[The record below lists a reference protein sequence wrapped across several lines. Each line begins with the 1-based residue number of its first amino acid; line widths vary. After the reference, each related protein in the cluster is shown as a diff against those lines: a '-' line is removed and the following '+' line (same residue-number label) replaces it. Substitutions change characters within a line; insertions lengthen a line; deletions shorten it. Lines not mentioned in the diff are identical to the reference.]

1 VRRVFAVLSIICA
14 LAFSLPARPAGRQ
27 GISSSDRYTP
37 VKKNYRKKQEPARE
51 AGGSVYRVK
60 KGDTLYRIGRQFSV
74 KPEEILSANN
84 LTSDDTIFTGMK
96 LKIPVKRNVVS
107 RDVSPAYRDES
118 VTGHSRGGSFIWPV
132 SNIVSVKRDGD
143 ANVRSIGIIITSG
156 NGNVRA
162 SSSGVVEKVG
172 RMRGFGNFVVIRHAG
187 GMVSVYSGLDSI
199 NVREGDAVTGGRSI
213 GFLGEEKGDLHFMV
227 HRSGKPED
235 PLRIL
240 PSERN

>member
-1 VRRVFAVLSIICA
+1 MRAAS
-14 LAFSLPARPAGRQ
+14 RQ
-27 GISSSDRYTP
+27 GISSSDRNSS
-37 VKKNYRKKQEPARE
+37 VKKNSRKKQESTRKE
-51 AGGSVYRVK
+51 SVSVYRVK

-74 KPEEILSANN
+74 KPEDILSANN
-84 LTSDDTIFTGMK
+84 LTPDDTIFTGMK
-96 LKIPVKRNVVS
+96 LKIPVKTNPAS
-107 RDVSPAYRDES
+107 RDLSPSYRDES
-118 VTGHSRGGSFIWPV
+118 VTGRSRGGSFVWPV
-132 SNIVSVKRDGD
+132 TNIVSVKRDGD

-187 GMVSVYSGLDSI
+187 GIVSVYSGLDSI
-199 NVREGDAVTGGRSI
+199 NVREGDAVNGGYAI
-213 GFLGEEKGDLHFMV
+213 GLLGADKNDLHFMI

-240 PSERN
+240 PAEHN